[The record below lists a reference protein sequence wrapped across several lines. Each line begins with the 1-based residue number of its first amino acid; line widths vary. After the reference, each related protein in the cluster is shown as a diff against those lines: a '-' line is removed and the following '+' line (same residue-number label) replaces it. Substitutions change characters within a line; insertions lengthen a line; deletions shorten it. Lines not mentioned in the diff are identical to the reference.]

1 MAGIP
6 AGGQETAPAP
16 KAVVMD
22 AAALDRTL
30 TRIAHEILEGNG
42 GVQGLAVV
50 GIVTRG
56 RQLASLL
63 VDKIERIEGVRVP
76 MGSLDISLYR
86 DDYGTRLSPVL
97 HSTQL
102 PFSVDEANIVLV
114 DDVLF
119 TGRTIRA
126 ALDALMDY
134 GRPHCVRLAVV
145 VDRGHRELP
154 IRADYV
160 GKNVPSA
167 RSERVRLALPPFDSH
182 AAVEIWDADTW
193 ERAKAL
199 SSDQEG
205 SADAER

>member
-1 MAGIP
+1 M
-6 AGGQETAPAP
+6 GQTLVDELKP

-22 AAALDRTL
+22 ESALQRAL

-42 GVQGLAVV
+42 GVQNLALV

-56 RQLASLL
+56 RDLAALL
-63 VDKIERIEGVRVP
+63 AERIEQIEGVRVP
-76 MGSLDISLYR
+76 VGTLDISLYR
-86 DDYGTRLSPVL
+86 DDYATRILPVL
-97 HSTQL
+97 EGTNL
-102 PFSVDEANIVLV
+102 PFKLEGMTIVLV

-134 GRPHCVRLAVV
+134 GRPSAVRLAVV

-160 GKNVPSA
+160 GKNVPTSK
-167 RSERVRLALPPFDSH
+167 SETVHVSLEPLDGRTC
-182 AAVEIWDADTW
+182 VEIWDVHDWASF
-193 ERAKAL
+193 KAL
-199 SSDQEG
+199 RSAGVSMTGEG
-205 SADAER
+205 VGTC

>member
-1 MAGIP
+1 M
-6 AGGQETAPAP
+6 EHESTALAP

-22 AAALDRTL
+22 EAAVSRAI

-42 GVQGLAVV
+42 GAGKLALV

-56 RQLASLL
+56 RDLAAELA
-63 VDKIERIEGVRVP
+63 DRIEAIEGVRVP
-76 MGSLDISLYR
+76 VGTLDISLYR
-86 DDYGTRLSPVL
+86 DDFGTRLAPVL
-97 HSTQL
+97 HGTSL
-102 PFSVDEANIVLV
+102 PFALEGMTVVLV

-134 GRPHCVRLAVV
+134 GRPDAVRLAVI

-160 GKNVPSA
+160 GKNVPSSRA
-167 RSERVRLALPPFDSH
+167 ETVHVALKHYDGH
-182 AAVEIWDADTW
+182 DAVEIWDAGDW
-193 ERAKAL
+193 AAAKA
-199 SSDQEG
+199 
-205 SADAER
+205 ARTRKAR

>member
-1 MAGIP
+1 MDQQAAEGLS
-6 AGGQETAPAP
+6 P

-22 AAALDRTL
+22 SEAVSRAL
-30 TRIAHEILEGNG
+30 TRIAHEMLEANG
-42 GVQGLAVV
+42 GAQDLALV

-56 RQLASLL
+56 KDLANMLAQR
-63 VDKIERIEGVRVP
+63 IEAIEGVRVP
-76 MGSLDISLYR
+76 VGTLDISLYR
-86 DDYGTRLSPVL
+86 DDFGTRLAPVL
-97 HSTQL
+97 HGTSL
-102 PFSVDEANIVLV
+102 PFALEGKTVVLV

-134 GRPHCVRLAVV
+134 GRPAAVRLAVV

-167 RSERVRLALPPFDSH
+167 RSETVHVSLEAYDGQTS
-182 AAVEIWDADTW
+182 VEIWDADVW
-193 ERAKAL
+193 ARAKAARAAARKG
-199 SSDQEG
+199 DG
-205 SADAER
+205 AC